1 MHNYNHLYYFYITAK
16 SGSVTA
22 AAEHLSISQPSLS
35 SQLKVL
41 ESSLDIK
48 LFEKVGRKNV
58 LTRSGSMVYGYC
70 RQMFELAE
78 QMTEVI
84 LQKVPSD
91 TRRIHIGVSDEVDRP
106 FVVEVVSHFLK
117 SQQTVLRPKVTIV
130 AGTHEQL
137 MTRVKFKEV
146 DVMISE
152 LGMKDPELINLSKVE
167 VPVVLVCSS
176 QRKVKAKGARK
187 FSSQID
193 ELIGDEVAQWVMP
206 SAKFKLRGEID
217 HFFEANQLKGRV
229 VFESDVVSSLVRSVV
244 DEVGLALLPSLYV
257 SREIREK
264 SMRVLGPPT
273 GFWKYRVWLVCNLQ
287 NHSDPLI
294 QSLADSFKKVCDE
307 FSPNL
312 RAK

>member
-16 SGSVTA
+16 AGSVTDA
-22 AAEHLSISQPSLS
+22 AKHLSISQPSLS

-41 ESSLDIK
+41 EGALGTK

-58 LTRSGSMVYGYC
+58 LTRAGSMVFGYC
-70 RQMFELAE
+70 RHMFEIAE
-78 QMTEVI
+78 QMTESI
-84 LQKVPSD
+84 LQKVPSA

-117 SQQTVLRPKVTIV
+117 SQAPALRPKVTIV

-137 MTRVKFKEV
+137 MMRVKFKEV

-152 LGMKDPELINLSKVE
+152 LGMKDPELVNLSKVE

-176 QRKVKAKGARK
+176 QRKFKAKSSRK
-187 FSSQID
+187 FSGKID

-217 HFFEANQLKGRV
+217 HFFETHQLKGRI
-229 VFESDVVSSLVRSVV
+229 VFESDVVASLVRSVV
-244 DEVGLALLPSLYV
+244 DEVGLALLPSLYI

-264 SMRVLGPPT
+264 LLRVLGPPT

-294 QSLADSFKKVCDE
+294 QSVADSFKQVCDE
-307 FSPNL
+307 FSPKL